1 MDEERERV
9 VIPKLEALNNI
20 RPKVMAVHKLQERL
34 AEEVDMGQ
42 MEEST
47 LAVYREDLELLL
59 QEKMT
64 HVEELRL
71 INADINAIENIIKS
85 AEKVRGKNLDRARRL
100 YDDYQS
106 QKNEVVNQI
115 NSNQQIIGH
124 DIKLPFLAP
133 ENDPVPPKYVVKLF
147 CYFFLYIY
155 QNIFL

>member
-1 MDEERERV
+1 
-9 VIPKLEALNNI
+9 
-20 RPKVMAVHKLQERL
+20 
-34 AEEVDMGQ
+34 
-42 MEEST
+42 MES
-47 LAVYREDLELLL
+47 
-59 QEKMT
+59 
-64 HVEELRL
+64 
-71 INADINAIENIIKS
+71 IIKS
-85 AEKVRGKNLDRARRL
+85 AEEARAKSLDHARRL

-106 QKNEVVNQI
+106 QKHEVVNRI